1 MNEAISTRPQLTAS
15 QYDDWAIAASAVSG
29 SQTLLLGIQLLSDAS
44 HRSLELDTVRAR
56 SIVSPRGHQTAYKAN
71 PASETRWGLG
81 LDKEHFP
88 QANIIRYSLIQY
100 TGGTFAAG
108 KQEPRW
114 MQTDRI
120 KVHNTVSRSSASK
133 CLSLHLTCESPG
145 SIARTLLRC
154 TCASHWSRS
163 AN

>member
-29 SQTLLLGIQLLSDAS
+29 SQTLLLGTQLLIDAS

-56 SIVSPRGHQTAYKAN
+56 SIVSPRGHQTACKAN
-71 PASETRWGLG
+71 SALETRWGLG

-88 QANIIRYSLIQY
+88 QANIIRYSLIQF

-108 KQEPRW
+108 HQELRW
-114 MQTDRI
+114 M
-120 KVHNTVSRSSASK
+120 
-133 CLSLHLTCESPG
+133 
-145 SIARTLLRC
+145 
-154 TCASHWSRS
+154 
-163 AN
+163 